1 MIRVPGTNV
10 PSGLA
15 LCWKHV
21 ASPCHQQAEEGLA
34 MTTKHL
40 AYDSSLNRDVCDV
53 LALAVLV
60 AFSVLI
66 LLVTP

>member
-1 MIRVPGTNV
+1 M
-10 PSGLA
+10 
-15 LCWKHV
+15 
-21 ASPCHQQAEEGLA
+21 EGLA
-34 MTTKHL
+34 MTNKHL

-53 LALAVLV
+53 LAFAVLAFAVLV

>member
-1 MIRVPGTNV
+1 M
-10 PSGLA
+10 
-15 LCWKHV
+15 
-21 ASPCHQQAEEGLA
+21 EGLA
-34 MTTKHL
+34 MTNKHL